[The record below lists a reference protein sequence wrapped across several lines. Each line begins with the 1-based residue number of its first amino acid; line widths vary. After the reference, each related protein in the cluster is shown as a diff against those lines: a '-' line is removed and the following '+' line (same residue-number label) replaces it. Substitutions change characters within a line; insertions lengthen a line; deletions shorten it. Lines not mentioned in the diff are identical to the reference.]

1 MQNKFTIRQEAGVV
15 SKPHLRP
22 DSFEEFLPIDTA

>member
-1 MQNKFTIRQEAGVV
+1 MQNKLTIRQEAGVG
-15 SKPHLRP
+15 SKPRLSP